1 MCQTRAL
8 IYQQVCYQGP
18 QVRRESRK
26 LSRILVI
33 EDDLSIS
40 ELVKINLELLGHQ
53 VITAPD
59 GIKGLA
65 MATQNRPD
73 LIVLD
78 VMMPDLDGFTVCQR
92 LRQNRETNPIPVLM
106 LTALST
112 TKDKVA
118 GFDAGADD
126 YLAKPFD
133 IPELQV
139 RVRALL
145 RRAGTL
151 PHSSSLPEILTAG
164 EITLIPENLQAK
176 VGPRIEKLTPTEF
189 EILHCLMQ
197 HHGQT
202 VSTGKL
208 LEEVWGYSP
217 DDDVDTIRVHIRH
230 LRTRLEKGERKYI
243 KTVYGGG
250 YQLVAEGFT
259 KDKNGE

>member
-1 MCQTRAL
+1 M
-8 IYQQVCYQGP
+8 
-18 QVRRESRK
+18 
-26 LSRILVI
+26 SRILVI
-33 EDDLSIS
+33 DDDTAIA
-40 ELVKINLELLGHQ
+40 ELIKVNLDLLGHQ
-53 VITAPD
+53 VTTAND

-65 MATQNRPD
+65 LAQQNRPD

-92 LRQNRETNPIPVLM
+92 LRQNTATTGIPILM
-106 LTALST
+106 LTALGM
-112 TKDKVA
+112 TKDKVK
-118 GFDAGADD
+118 GFDSGADD
-126 YLAKPFD
+126 YLTKPFE

-145 RRAGTL
+145 RRAGSV
-151 PHSSSLPEILTAG
+151 PQSASLPEILTAG

-176 VGPRIEKLTPTEF
+176 VKERIVKLTPTEF

-230 LRTRLEKGERKYI
+230 LRTRLETPDRKYI
-243 KTVYGGG
+243 RTVYGGG
-250 YQLVAEGFT
+250 YQLIAEGFT
-259 KDKNGE
+259 KAAGEKDAE

>member
-1 MCQTRAL
+1 LA
-8 IYQQVCYQGP
+8 
-18 QVRRESRK
+18 
-26 LSRILVI
+26 RILVI
-33 EDDLSIS
+33 DDDPAIT
-40 ELVKINLELLGHQ
+40 ELVKVNLDLLGHH
-53 VITAPD
+53 VTTAHD
-59 GIKGLA
+59 GVKGLA
-65 MATQNRPD
+65 LAQQNKPD

-92 LRQNRETNPIPVLM
+92 LRQNPATNLIPILM
-106 LTALST
+106 LTALGM
-112 TKDKVA
+112 TKDKVS

-126 YLAKPFD
+126 YLVKPFE

-145 RRAGTL
+145 RRAGSAPDSTT
-151 PHSSSLPEILTAG
+151 LPEILTAG
-164 EITLIPENLQAK
+164 EIILIPENLQAK
-176 VGPRIEKLTPTEF
+176 VQDRVVKLTPTEF

-230 LRTRLEKGERKYI
+230 LRTRLETTDRKYI

-250 YQLVAEGFT
+250 YQLVAEGFIKPHDEAEHLHSEVQP
-259 KDKNGE
+259 KDNLA

>member
-1 MCQTRAL
+1 MA
-8 IYQQVCYQGP
+8 
-18 QVRRESRK
+18 
-26 LSRILVI
+26 RILVI
-33 EDDLSIS
+33 DDDQAIA
-40 ELVKINLELLGHQ
+40 ELVKVNLDLLGHQ
-53 VITAPD
+53 TTVAHD

-65 MATQNRPD
+65 LAQQNTPD
-73 LIVLD
+73 MIVLD

-92 LRQNRETNPIPVLM
+92 LRQNPITRDIPVLM
-106 LTALST
+106 LTALGM
-112 TKDKVA
+112 TKDKVS

-126 YLAKPFD
+126 YLVKPFE

-145 RRAGTL
+145 RRAGSVPDSAT
-151 PHSSSLPEILTAG
+151 LPEILTAG

-176 VGPRIEKLTPTEF
+176 VHDRVVKLTPTEF

-230 LRTRLEKGERKYI
+230 LRTRLETGERKYI

-250 YQLVAEGFT
+250 YQLIAEGFS
-259 KDKNGE
+259 KPHSEAEKVEI

>member
-1 MCQTRAL
+1 M
-8 IYQQVCYQGP
+8 
-18 QVRRESRK
+18 
-26 LSRILVI
+26 SRILVI
-33 EDDLSIS
+33 DDDPSIV
-40 ELVKINLELLGHQ
+40 ELVKVNLELLGHQ
-53 VITAPD
+53 VTVASD

-65 MATQNRPD
+65 LAQQNRPD
-73 LIVLD
+73 MIILD

-92 LRQNRETNPIPVLM
+92 LRHNPQTNPIPVLM
-106 LTALST
+106 LTALGMT
-112 TKDKVA
+112 QDKVT

-126 YLAKPFD
+126 YLVKPFE

-145 RRAGTL
+145 RRAGSVPL
-151 PHSSSLPEILTAG
+151 SASLPEILTAG

-176 VGPRIEKLTPTEF
+176 VQERIIKLTPTEF

-230 LRTRLEKGERKYI
+230 LRTRLETSDRKYI

-250 YQLVAEGFT
+250 YQLIPDGIT
-259 KDKNGE
+259 KGSDSGEHD

>member
-1 MCQTRAL
+1 M
-8 IYQQVCYQGP
+8 
-18 QVRRESRK
+18 
-26 LSRILVI
+26 SRILVI
-33 EDDLSIS
+33 EDEQAIA

-65 MATQNRPD
+65 MSQQNRPD

-92 LRQNRETNPIPVLM
+92 LRQNPQTNHIPVLM

-126 YLAKPFD
+126 YLPKPFD

-145 RRAGTL
+145 RRAGSV
-151 PHSSSLPEILTAG
+151 PNSSSLPEILTAG

-176 VGPRIEKLTPTEF
+176 VSERIEKLTPTEF

-230 LRTRLEKGERKYI
+230 LRTRLEKGDRKYI

-259 KDKNGE
+259 KEKGGE